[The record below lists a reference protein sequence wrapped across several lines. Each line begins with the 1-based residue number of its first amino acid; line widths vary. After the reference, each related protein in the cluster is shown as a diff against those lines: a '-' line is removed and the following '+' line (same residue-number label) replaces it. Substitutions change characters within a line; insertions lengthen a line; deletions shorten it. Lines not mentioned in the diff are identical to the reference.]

1 MFIDDRVVKSFVKRI
16 RENLLDFDLDRKL
29 HHIEATNALASG
41 HNIHVGGHQNAIVK
55 RFQPH
60 IQVHPVIGTNANYG
74 VAKALNHGRI
84 NLMLAHFART
94 VHEVEHR
101 NSERGNDEV
110 GHNRQFYAL
119 WLSTPAAPKTSRRF
133 ATLSVKNRS

>member
-41 HNIHVGGHQNAIVK
+41 HNIHVSGHQNAIVK

-60 IQVHPVIGTNANYG
+60 I
-74 VAKALNHGRI
+74 
-84 NLMLAHFART
+84 
-94 VHEVEHR
+94 
-101 NSERGNDEV
+101 
-110 GHNRQFYAL
+110 
-119 WLSTPAAPKTSRRF
+119 
-133 ATLSVKNRS
+133 